1 MNASEARLRKTL
13 TANDVGAT
21 GSHQAGIHVPKS
33 LLTYFPQLDS
43 AVLNPDCW
51 LAVDVAGET
60 HRWRFI
66 HYNNAVVG
74 AGTRD
79 EYRLTHITSSMRRLG
94 ASRGDVLELAR
105 SGPKSYS
112 CFLVTAKRDVGVLV
126 LSSDGPWRLVR
137 LGRPA

>member
-1 MNASEARLRKTL
+1 MNANEARLRKIL
-13 TANDVGAT
+13 TANDVGRT

-33 LLTYFPQLDS
+33 LLTYFPELDRT
-43 AVLNPDCW
+43 VLNPDCW

-66 HYNNAVVG
+66 HYNNALVG

-79 EYRLTHITSSMRRLG
+79 EYRLTHITSALRRLG
-94 ASRGDVLELAR
+94 ASTGDVLDLAR

-112 CFLVTAKRDVGVLV
+112 CLLVTPKQEVGALV
-126 LSSDGPWRLVR
+126 LSKDGPWCLVR